1 MFKVPAT
8 YRSPEV
14 RCTEHETPFSND
26 GVAPEGAACIDESRR
41 ADSSSSSLRRSSLT
55 GDGGPAGGPSST
67 AGDVGGSS
75 VLPRDEDFCSG
86 TAADDDDP
94 AEGGARGR
102 EATLSYSCWQRPLGL
117 GARGRD
123 SLPGSLKAALNAR
136 FVVSEDAL
144 RLHVHAG
151 SEAKTGSKVAT
162 LAELK
167 KLNYSCPLLSR
178 RL

>member
-14 RCTEHETPFSND
+14 RCTEHETPFSNDGSND

-75 VLPRDEDFCSG
+75 VLPRDDDFCSDP
-86 TAADDDDP
+86 AAIDDDP
-94 AEGGARGR
+94 AETREGSVRLLSSATRCSGERGLSTPSSPLPPSCAMGGSRSREPPAAEVDDDRPKLLPPVGR
-102 EATLSYSCWQRPLGL
+102 E
-117 GARGRD
+117 
-123 SLPGSLKAALNAR
+123 
-136 FVVSEDAL
+136 
-144 RLHVHAG
+144 
-151 SEAKTGSKVAT
+151 
-162 LAELK
+162 
-167 KLNYSCPLLSR
+167 
-178 RL
+178 